1 LFDLYD
7 RDGAAISQLMQEF
20 SDGEISFTENAMT
33 RARALFSSHC
43 VSDEQTREQIASTWV
58 ECEYLLDPHSAVG
71 VRAALQSDIS
81 ADTPVITLATAHPA
95 KFPDAIKQSGLSQE
109 VALPL
114 HLQDLFE
121 RDERLDVVPN
131 NLVAVQAFI
140 TANIK
145 A

>member
-1 LFDLYD
+1 MQQFD
-7 RDGAAISQLMQEF
+7 
-20 SDGEISFTENAMT
+20 DGEIQFTDAAMR

-43 VSDEQTREQIASTWV
+43 VSDEQTCEQIASTWAQ
-58 ECEYLLDPHSAVG
+58 CEYLLDPHSAVG
-71 VRAALQSDIS
+71 VRAALRSDVP
-81 ADTPVITLATAHPA
+81 AGTPIITLATAHPA
-95 KFPDAIKQSGLSQE
+95 KFPEAIKQAGLSQA
-109 VALPL
+109 VTLPL

-131 NLVAVQAFI
+131 NLSAVQAFI